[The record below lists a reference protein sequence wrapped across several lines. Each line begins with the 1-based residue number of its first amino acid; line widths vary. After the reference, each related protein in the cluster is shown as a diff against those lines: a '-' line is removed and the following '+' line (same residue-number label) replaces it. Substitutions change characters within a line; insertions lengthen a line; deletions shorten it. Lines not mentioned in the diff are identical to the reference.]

1 VEEDLPRSR
10 WLIEIAKD
18 QSSLMAPYGVDK
30 HDFSEMGLDRR
41 IFFNGG
47 AQQPV
52 QAFRLD
58 SGM

>member
-30 HDFSEMGLDRR
+30 HDFSVTGLT
-41 IFFNGG
+41 
-47 AQQPV
+47 A
-52 QAFRLD
+52 AFSSTAEHSSLFKR
-58 SGM
+58 SG